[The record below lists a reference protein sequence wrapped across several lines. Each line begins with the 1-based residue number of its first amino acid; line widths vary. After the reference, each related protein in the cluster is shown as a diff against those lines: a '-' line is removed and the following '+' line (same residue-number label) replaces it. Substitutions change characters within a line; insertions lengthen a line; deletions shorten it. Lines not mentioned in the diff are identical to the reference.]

1 MYNLLANVVNETE
14 KHFWKKKTVFFLLLS
29 ALFPL
34 AGAVLIASFQNKLG
48 IASITAADYPILILG
63 LFTSFILP
71 LFVFMMAA
79 DSFAG
84 EASANTLKIALLRPI
99 SRFKI
104 YASKHISLGIYTVLY
119 LAAAGIASVLSSL
132 FFSVKTGV
140 TQGIFDALLA
150 YAVAALPFIALT
162 CIAVLISQFTR
173 SGSSA
178 LIICILIY
186 IGIKAVSFFIPQVSL
201 YSLTSYTDWHVLW
214 LSSSV
219 AVGKLTSIFMFIMA
233 CSILC
238 FTAGFYFF
246 DKKEL

>member
-1 MYNLLANVVNETE
+1 MYSLVANVVNETE
-14 KHFWKKKTVFFLLLS
+14 KQFWKKKTVFFLILS

-34 AGAVLIASFQNKLG
+34 GAALLISSFQNKLG

-63 LFTSFILP
+63 LFTSFVLP
-71 LFVFMMAA
+71 LFIFMAAA

-104 YASKHISLGIYTVLY
+104 YASKHISLAVYTVLY
-119 LAAAGIASVLSSL
+119 LAAAGIASVLSGL
-132 FFSVKTGV
+132 LFSVKTGM
-140 TQGIFDALLA
+140 TQGILDAFMA
-150 YAVAALPFIALT
+150 YAVAVIPFIALT
-162 CIAVLISQFTR
+162 SIVVLIAQFTR
-173 SGSSA
+173 SGSGA

-186 IGIKAVSFFIPQVSL
+186 IGIKAVAFFIPQVSL

-214 LSSSV
+214 LSSNV
-219 AVGKLTSIFMFIMA
+219 AIGKLTSIFMFIAA

-238 FTAGFYFF
+238 FTAGYYFF

>member
-1 MYNLLANVVNETE
+1 MYSLLANVVNETE
-14 KHFWKKKTVFFLLLS
+14 KQFWKKKTVFFLILS
-29 ALFPL
+29 ALFPI

-48 IASITAADYPILILG
+48 IASITAADYPILVLG

-71 LFVFMMAA
+71 LFVFMAAA

-104 YASKHISLGIYTVLY
+104 YASKQISLGIYTVLY
-119 LAAAGIASVLSSL
+119 LAAAGIASVLSGL
-132 FFSVKTGV
+132 LFSVKTGMV
-140 TQGIFDALLA
+140 QGALDAGMA
-150 YAVAALPFIALT
+150 YAVAVIPFIALT
-162 CIAVLISQFTR
+162 CIAVLIAQFTR
-173 SGSSA
+173 SGSGA

-186 IGIKAVSFFIPQVSL
+186 IGIKAIAFFIPQVSL

-219 AVGKLTSIFMFIMA
+219 ALGKLISIFMFIAA